1 MNKKPL
7 IILTGPTAVGK
18 TSLSINLA
26 RAVNGEIISADSMQ
40 VYEFMDIGTAKIT
53 PEEMEDIPHYLIS
66 EFKPDE
72 EFSVVKFQKY
82 AKNYIKSIHNRNKIP
97 ILVGGTGFYIQSVL
111 YDIGFD
117 ENPSD
122 TSYRT
127 ELEHMAKTK
136 GSDYLHG
143 LLTFIDSESA
153 KAIHPN
159 NTKRIIRAL
168 EYIKQTGKPIS
179 AHNEEQR
186 SKESPYNYS
195 YFVLNRDR
203 ETLYNT
209 INQRVDGMIE
219 KGLID
224 EVKQLM
230 SMGYTKSMVSMQ
242 GLGYKEIIDY
252 LEGNSTLDE
261 AIEILKKETRHYA
274 KRQVTWFKRE
284 KDIAWI
290 NKDDFKDDSDIIE
303 YLVKNLLEKGI
314 VKT

>member
-18 TSLSINLA
+18 TSLSISLA
-26 RAVNGEIISADSMQ
+26 EAVNGEIISADSMQ
-40 VYEFMDIGTAKIT
+40 VYKFMDIGTAKIT
-53 PEEMEDIPHYLIS
+53 PEEMGAIPHYLIS
-66 EFKPDE
+66 EFEPDE
-72 EFSVVKFQKY
+72 EFSVVKFQQY
-82 AKNYIKSIHNRNKIP
+82 AKNYIKSILHRNKIP

-111 YDIGFD
+111 YDIDFD

-122 TSYRT
+122 TSYRK

-143 LLTFIDSESA
+143 LLINVDPESA

-203 ETLYNT
+203 ETLYST
-209 INQRVDGMIE
+209 INQRVDGMLE
-219 KGLID
+219 NGLID

-230 SMGYTKSMVSMQ
+230 SMGYTKNMVSMQ

-252 LEGNSTLDE
+252 LEGACTLNE

-274 KRQVTWFKRE
+274 KRQLTWFKRE
-284 KDIAWI
+284 KDIEWV
-290 NKDDFKDDSDIIE
+290 NKDEFKDDSDIIE
-303 YLVKNLLEKGI
+303 YLVKNLLQKGI
-314 VKT
+314 VET